1 MNALPQAEA
10 EKRAQ
15 MATKGHGQYQEVSEA
30 EFLPAVTGSSH
41 CVCHFYHHE
50 FERCRIVD
58 KHLALVA
65 RKFFR
70 TRFIKIHAPDA
81 PFFVAKLSVKV
92 LPCLIFFCDGKA
104 YDRIVG
110 FDEFGTRDDFDTALL
125 EQRMLKAGV
134 VMPPE
139 KSEED
144 VDEQEELSAARARVL
159 RRGGAGIVRGEGD
172 EDSDFD

>member
-1 MNALPQAEA
+1 VQREA

-15 MATKGHGQYQEVSEA
+15 MAMKGHGEYQEVSET

-41 CVCHFYHHE
+41 CVCHFYHNE

-58 KHLALVA
+58 KHLAVVA

-70 TRFIKIHAPDA
+70 TRFIKVHAPDA

-92 LPCLIFFCDGKA
+92 LPCLVFFCDGKA

-110 FDEFGTRDDFDTALL
+110 FDEFGTRDDFDTTLL
-125 EQRMLKAGV
+125 EQRMLTAGV

-139 KSEED
+139 KSEDSE
-144 VDEQEELSAARARVL
+144 DEQDELQASRNRVL
-159 RRGGAGIVRGEGD
+159 RRGGVGITKQEGD
-172 EDSDFD
+172 EDSDFSD